1 MEYIFDTIGQTA
13 DETAS
18 LTSTLYQNDLEEHI
32 SRALSGV
39 CSPERNWSSFLT
51 KLCFPRQMRKT
62 FPWVWRVKKG
72 KYFEVITGYSK
83 VHPVIL
89 KFSDSGHE

>member
-39 CSPERNWSSFLT
+39 CSPERN
-51 KLCFPRQMRKT
+51 
-62 FPWVWRVKKG
+62 
-72 KYFEVITGYSK
+72 
-83 VHPVIL
+83 
-89 KFSDSGHE
+89 